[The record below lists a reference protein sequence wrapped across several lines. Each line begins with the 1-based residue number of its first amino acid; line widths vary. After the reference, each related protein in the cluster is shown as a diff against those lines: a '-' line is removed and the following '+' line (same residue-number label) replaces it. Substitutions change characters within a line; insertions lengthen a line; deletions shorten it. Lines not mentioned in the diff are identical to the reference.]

1 MECVVTDVIEINS
14 KKVRVILDNDIQFA
28 LYKSEVRR
36 FHITVGELI
45 ESKYYEN
52 IINELLPKRARER
65 CLNLLA
71 RRNMTVMEIRNKL
84 RDGYYPEF
92 IIDEVVNRLLLNK
105 LLDDENYASMYVE
118 SHSKTKSKRQMMQYL
133 LNKGISR
140 ECLDNIFRG
149 SNVDEEE
156 GIRILMNK
164 KHIDLDVISREE
176 LNKFCMFLMRRGY
189 SYDLIRKMIL

>member
-1 MECVVTDVIEINS
+1 MDCVVTDVIEINS

-28 LYKSEVRR
+28 LYKSEIRR
-36 FHITVGELI
+36 FHITEGELI

-52 IINELLPKRARER
+52 IIKELLPKRAKER

-84 RDGYYPEF
+84 KDGYYPEF
-92 IIDEVVNRLLLNK
+92 IIDEVVNKLLLNR

-118 SHSKTKSKRQMMQYL
+118 SHSKTKSKRQLMQYL
-133 LNKGISR
+133 LNKGIDR
-140 ECLDNIFRG
+140 ECLDNIFREN
-149 SNVDEEE
+149 NVDEEE

-164 KHIDLDVISREE
+164 KHIDLEVISREE